1 MSRNSI
7 IQRNRTPFALRSSI
21 NDLFDDFFS
30 LPSMFSQHDK
40 YMQSISLD
48 LTEDDNAYHVAADI
62 AGVDE
67 KDINIELDKNLL
79 TVKAKREH
87 KHKDKKHHVQ
97 ECYYGEYQRTIA
109 LPDNI
114 EADKVEAKYQNG
126 VLNINIPKSAKTAT
140 VKKIAVKK

>member
-1 MSRNSI
+1 MNRNSI

-87 KHKDKKHHVQ
+87 
-97 ECYYGEYQRTIA
+97 
-109 LPDNI
+109 
-114 EADKVEAKYQNG
+114 
-126 VLNINIPKSAKTAT
+126 
-140 VKKIAVKK
+140 